1 MAGEAVPAAQSQPTM
16 ENAMNAIAAMPGPAV
31 REIPLSLLS
40 LAPEN
45 VRRTPPDA
53 ASDAEIKASIKALG
67 LLENLVVRADLE
79 DADGTGPHAVIAGGR
94 RLKALQ
100 ELAGEGV
107 IDPDHPVPCQVR
119 SGDVDS
125 GEVSLAE
132 NVVRVAMHPA
142 DQVEAFGR
150 LAAAGQPVSAI
161 AARFGAS
168 ERLVEQRLRLGSAAP
183 ELLDAYRADRIDL
196 EVLKAFAV
204 TTDRERQL
212 AIWEQVSAQGHRPS
226 AWQVQRLLTEERVPG
241 SSMVARFVGT
251 KAYEAVGGQVM
262 RDLFATSDETGTW
275 FEDPVLLDR
284 LAMDKLREAAD
295 ELATRWKWVTPM
307 VRVAWEDTAS
317 FGRIHPQPADP
328 TEEERAEIKKLEAR
342 LQEIEGLDDDDWTN
356 EIEIEAGAIE
366 TRLDE
371 IDRAVDARAAYRP
384 EDFAIAGCI
393 VTIAHDDGIE
403 VIQGLVKPEDMPE
416 RTEDGDG
423 ANDGHDDAHVQDPPI
438 APSVSLDRD
447 REAAARKEAGVGVG
461 LADDLRAIRTAL
473 VKAHLATDFE
483 AAFDLFLFQ
492 AARAVFLFRHAAHAL
507 DISVRETADR
517 PTTRM
522 NDASFADWSPGEAML
537 QDRSGLALDWM
548 EIEDDGEAFAALR
561 ALPRVDKE
569 ALFAACVARTV
580 KPQLAF
586 EALARPELEATVA
599 RLGINFAARVRPTAE
614 MLWSRISKGRIME
627 IARATLGVSWAADR
641 SRMKKAELAA
651 AMETAFAAGD
661 RPVSLSAEMHAA
673 ALAWTAPGFEAF
685 DTGRVTYPIED
696 RTDGNADSVDA
707 TAEAANGAETDLRSD
722 GDEVDFAETVRT
734 VVENG
739 VAEIRSGSAQAKAPA
754 TGNGVAKDVDDAPGT
769 PAANGA
775 DADDRANGADPAID
789 DRAQPTPSGNGHDAA
804 SGPEAG
810 ANGAS
815 DPEDATDAPG
825 CDADAHGDGDPE
837 AGTDATAVPGDLGA
851 MIDAVNSVPTADG
864 GPRVILSTTGSAQEA
879 GQAPTNGY
887 DPSVE
892 PAEIP
897 EFLRDVR

>member
-1 MAGEAVPAAQSQPTM
+1 
-16 ENAMNAIAAMPGPAV
+16 MNAIAAMPGPAV

-53 ASDAEIKASIKALG
+53 SSDAEIKASIKALG
-67 LLENLVVRADLE
+67 LLENLVVRADAE

-100 ELAGEGV
+100 ELAGEGA

-142 DQVEAFGR
+142 DQVEAFGK

-183 ELLDAYRADRIDL
+183 ELLDAYRADRIDM

-212 AIWEQVSAQGHRPS
+212 AVWEQVSAQGHRPS

-251 KAYEAVGGQVM
+251 KAYEDAGGQVM
-262 RDLFATSDETGTW
+262 RDLFAANDETGTW

-317 FGRIHPQPADP
+317 YGRVHPQPAEP
-328 TEEERAEIKKLEAR
+328 TEEERDEIRKLEAR
-342 LQEIEGLDDDDWTN
+342 LQEIEGLDDDDWTS
-356 EIEIEAGAIE
+356 EIEVEAGAIE

-371 IDRAVDARAAYRP
+371 IDRDVDERAAYRR

-393 VTIAHDDGIE
+393 VTIGPVDGIE
-403 VIQGLVKPEDMPE
+403 VIQGLVRPEDMPE

-423 ANDGHDDAHVQDPPI
+423 ADAGRDDAHVQAPPV

-537 QDRSGLALDWM
+537 EDRSGLSLDWM

-561 ALPRVDKE
+561 ALPQAEKE
-569 ALFAACVARTV
+569 ALFAACIARTV

-599 RLGINFAARVRPTAE
+599 RLGIDFAARIRPTAE

-627 IARATLGVSWAADR
+627 IARATLGVSWAGDR

-673 ALAWTAPGFEAF
+673 ALAWTPPGFEAF
-685 DTGRVTYPIED
+685 DTGRVADPIEN
-696 RTDGNADSVDA
+696 RTDGDAGSVDA
-707 TAEAANGAETDLRSD
+707 TVEAEAANGADIGPLPEDGETDL
-722 GDEVDFAETVRT
+722 AATVRA
-734 VVENG
+734 VVEDG
-739 VAEIRSGSAQAKAPA
+739 VAEIRSGTAAATASAN
-754 TGNGVAKDVDDAPGT
+754 GNGHATHVDDAPGT
-769 PAANGA
+769 PAADGA
-775 DADDRANGADPAID
+775 DPGNGANGADPGID
-789 DRAQPTPSGNGHDAA
+789 AEGPSGNGHDETVEP
-804 SGPEAG
+804 GPETG

-815 DPEDATDAPG
+815 DPEGATDAVNG
-825 CDADAHGDGDPE
+825 DAEGPGDPE
-837 AGTDATAVPGDLGA
+837 AGTGEAAVPGDLGA
-851 MIDAVNSVPTADG
+851 MIDAVNSIPTADG
-864 GPRVILSTTGSAQEA
+864 GPRVIFATTGSASDA
-879 GQAPTNGY
+879 GQAPTNGH
-887 DPSVE
+887 DPSVD